1 MYITLTNMQSGR
13 YIEGEF
19 NLWYEKLCATN
30 PSHRDVARGLYMAMG
45 GIVAQQLPIATAK
58 RKREVRDVDG
68 YAHDKEEIAKCH
80 QRLRIAWEREREWQR
95 ILQET
100 AATTAA
106 AEAVAAKNLLLE
118 EKIRQL
124 NECLDLRVPLD

>member
-1 MYITLTNMQSGR
+1 MYITITNMQSER
-13 YIEGEF
+13 DIEGEF
-19 NLWYEKLCATN
+19 KLWYKHLCATN
-30 PSHRDVARGLYMAMG
+30 PTHRSVARGWFMAAMG

-58 RKREVRDVDG
+58 WEVRDVDE
-68 YAHDKEEIAKCH
+68 YARDKQEIAECH
-80 QRLRIAWEREREWQR
+80 RRLRIAWEREREWQR